1 MFRNIVNRKTT
12 LKFYTMKK
20 VNLFY
25 LLSAILFGAMLVFAS
40 CTKEGPAGADG
51 ADGADGED
59 GINGSDGTTTCVE
72 CHDDSQVMFA
82 KSNQWSASIH
92 ATGGNF
98 ERNGEDIVHLVT
110 LARVS

>member
-1 MFRNIVNRKTT
+1 
-12 LKFYTMKK
+12 MKK

-59 GINGSDGTTTCVE
+59 GINGDDGTTTCVE

-98 ERNGEDIVHLVT
+98 ERNGNIMCT
-110 LARVS
+110 LSC